1 MTYAGPLMPTA
12 STLMPMP
19 SYATLAILLVKMMH
33 LHNVSEQNVNMIKHP
48 ELGHVIKPPMRCDA
62 VLDET

>member
-1 MTYAGPLMPTA
+1 MTDAALLMPTA

-48 ELGHVIKPPMRCDA
+48 RVENVERSCDKTSHV
-62 VLDET
+62 L